1 LMNQLSPHTLLQRIP
16 EVQVR
21 IDSSNYAQII
31 TKDRVIPCGTHGLA
45 VLNIFAQ
52 PISMKQAL
60 EKLKELILGAQDW
73 MNLNSTILQLYR
85 AGILVEEG
93 QISPTLRIDPYGFDA
108 IGIHIA
114 MLNDRQRTATYLAAI
129 REVVRPGDV
138 VVDLGTGTGVLA
150 IAAACAA
157 ASSVYAIEASKIGKS
172 AQAIFEANGLADK
185 ITLVQGWSTQ
195 VSLPEK
201 ADVLISEII
210 GNEPLGEQVLEFTL
224 DARQR
229 LLKPNA
235 RLIPSRLKIYSL
247 AVTIPEAQLQK
258 RKVTPGALSNWQ
270 SWYGIDFS
278 FLETVAQTSPYAFH
292 LKPHLA
298 KNWETLSE
306 PIMLAEIDLQ
316 LVSSLAI
323 DITTT
328 VTASA
333 DGRLDGILVYFE
345 LELSPTTIL
354 STAPT
359 QASEDCHWCSPV
371 WLLARS
377 RNLQAGELFTVSYRN
392 KVAGSPNQVS
402 VEFP

>member
-1 LMNQLSPHTLLQRIP
+1 
-16 EVQVR
+16 
-21 IDSSNYAQII
+21 
-31 TKDRVIPCGTHGLA
+31 
-45 VLNIFAQ
+45 
-52 PISMKQAL
+52 
-60 EKLKELILGAQDW
+60 
-73 MNLNSTILQLYR
+73 
-85 AGILVEEG
+85 
-93 QISPTLRIDPYGFDA
+93 
-108 IGIHIA
+108 
-114 MLNDRQRTATYLAAI
+114 MLNDCQRTASYLAAI

-150 IAAACAA
+150 IAAARAG
-157 ASSVYAIEASKIGKS
+157 ASRVYAIEASKIGKS
-172 AQAIFEANGLADK
+172 AKAIFEANGLADK

-195 VSLPEK
+195 ISLPEK

-224 DARQR
+224 DASKR

-235 RLIPSRLKIYSL
+235 RLIPSRLKIYGL
-247 AVTIPEAQLQK
+247 AVTIPETELHK
-258 RKVTPGALSNWQ
+258 RKVTPIALSNWQ
-270 SWYGIDFS
+270 SWYGTDFS
-278 FLETVAQTSPYAFH
+278 FLATVAEASPYTFH

-306 PIMLAEIDLQ
+306 PIMLAEIDFQ
-316 LVSSLAI
+316 LVSGLAI
-323 DITTT
+323 DNTTT

-359 QASEDCHWCSPV
+359 QASEDCSWRSFV
-371 WLLARS
+371 WLLAPS

-392 KVAGSPNQVS
+392 NVAGSENKVS
-402 VEFP
+402 VQFK

>member
-1 LMNQLSPHTLLQRIP
+1 MNQLSPNTPLQRIP

-21 IDSSNYAQII
+21 IDSSNYAQIL

-60 EKLKELILGAQDW
+60 ERLKGLLHGVQDW
-73 MNLNSTILQLYR
+73 MNLTNTILQLYQ
-85 AGILVEEG
+85 AGILLEEG
-93 QISPTLRIDPYGFDA
+93 QISPTLRTDSYGFDA

-114 MLNDRQRTATYLAAI
+114 MLSDRQRTATYLAAI

-150 IAAACAA
+150 IAAACAG
-157 ASSVYAIEASKIGKS
+157 ASRVYAIEASKIGKS
-172 AQAIFEANGLADK
+172 AQGIFEANGLADK

-235 RLIPSRLKIYSL
+235 RLIPSRLKIYGL
-247 AVTIPEAQLQK
+247 AVTIPEAELHK
-258 RKVTPGALSNWQ
+258 RKVTPRTLSNWQ

-278 FLETVAQTSPYAFH
+278 FLETVAQTSPYVFS

-306 PIMLAEIDLQ
+306 PTMLAEVDLQ
-316 LVSSLAI
+316 LVSGWAI
-323 DITTT
+323 DTTT
-328 VTASA
+328 TATARA

-345 LELSPTTIL
+345 LELSPTNIL

-359 QASEDCHWCSPV
+359 QASEDCHWRSFV
-371 WLLARS
+371 WLLAPS

-392 KVAGSPNQVS
+392 GVAGIQNKVS
-402 VEFP
+402 VDFP